1 MVTMTRFDL
10 SSKLWWSP
18 VRLPLLG
25 IITPTLNYIPTHRWQ
40 SNSQY
45 NHRRLPNGAYEQ
57 PWRRHQILWPFPPVV
72 LLEYLQRVFYNTNYH
87 MLPGGA
93 HGLTW
98 RRLKILCP
106 QIFLRSLEKQQTA
119 LDPAITVDLLFFEIH
134 VVDYLFLPNFYR
146 DLTLSNTNVFF
157 SVPSTIFQIFP
168 SIGDN
173 FVFFVY
179 LQTPLFRENLRPILP
194 PRLYYFQYYHPFNL
208 LELLSIPELCI
219 SILFLKKTKNPILS
233 WATNKCPWSD

>member
-1 MVTMTRFDL
+1 MVTMTSLDL

-18 VRLPLLG
+18 LRLPLLG

-40 SNSQY
+40 SNSQH

-72 LLEYLQRVFYNTNYH
+72 LLEYLRRVFSNTNYH

-106 QIFLRSLEKQQTA
+106 QIFFTFFGKKQQTA
-119 LDPAITVDLLFFEIH
+119 LDPAIIDDLLFFEIH
-134 VVDYLFLPNFYR
+134 VVDYLFLPKFYR
-146 DLTLSNTNVFF
+146 DLTLSNTNDFYP
-157 SVPSTIFQIFP
+157 VPSTIFQIF
-168 SIGDN
+168 
-173 FVFFVY
+173 F
-179 LQTPLFRENLRPILP
+179 
-194 PRLYYFQYYHPFNL
+194 
-208 LELLSIPELCI
+208 
-219 SILFLKKTKNPILS
+219 
-233 WATNKCPWSD
+233 W